1 MMTLSFGKNVMPV
14 LQNIIAVAALFAGIA
29 AAHGQDYAAEKEW
42 NIRPTLSIGA
52 GMLNYQGD
60 LIGGRGYFNPFQ
72 NKLALHVNASQ
83 PLNNFIDL
91 NFFMMYG
98 KLGADER
105 TLVRNLNFESRVTT
119 GGVYLTYNFDHLLNE
134 HRTLEPYV
142 SLGFEAFEFLSKTD
156 LIDSY
161 GNIYYYW
168 SDGTIR
174 NMPETD
180 DNVESAIEIT
190 RDYVYETDIRERNAD
205 GFGDYT
211 ERSFAIPFGGG
222 FNFLIN
228 SKVTFT
234 MGMEYHWTFTDY
246 IDGITTES
254 RGLRAGNKQTDRFV
268 HTFMRLGY
276 DLTPV
281 PIEESP
287 DFSGGDNSDSDQD
300 GIVDFLDDCPF
311 TKTGM
316 QVDGKGC
323 PLDSDNDGVADFHDK
338 ELNSPQGSVVDSN
351 GIALTDRDFER
362 MYLEYIDGT
371 GKYAQYANTSYS
383 MESAVRKTKRKK
395 TEFSVKIGE
404 FEEGVNDS
412 LANTLLSMPDVT
424 SRQTADGKIII
435 EMGSF
440 ENLPDAIQRRIDL
453 EAEGIAT
460 QDVMQKAV
468 DGQTSRVTNIE
479 QNVIAQ
485 KNIGMT
491 VEEAIAKNRVLPPP
505 QKLILNRDQY
515 TLDRPI
521 DPRSV
526 AKVDDVSFGEKIVYR
541 VQIGAFANK
550 LSDDVFADISDLL
563 VVTMEDGLT
572 RYYSGSFTA
581 YEQAAAR
588 KIDMIERGFSGSYVV
603 PFKGGKRV
611 DLEDA
616 GATPAENVVPLT
628 SGKPANH
635 GKVKFKIQI
644 GAYAGDI
651 PTDVLDKM
659 MGLGKID
666 QRDGEN
672 GLIRYFAGDFNT
684 YEEAQA
690 FKNQLISQGFK
701 DSFVAAEFNG
711 RIISA
716 TEGIE
721 LLK

>member
-628 SGKPANH
+628 SGKPANY